1 MIPAEFGSSSDLISK
16 LFNRYKYNMQKIAF
30 SILQDTQYAED
41 AVSESMIKIIKNI
54 GMIDD
59 IDTTRCANFVYT
71 ITKNTALDFYRKVKR
86 ESELCNANNMFSN
99 VKEDINYDIFE
110 SRHGFGEQM
119 RQYMAELTDVDI
131 DIIGLKYGDDF
142 TYKEIGILL
151 NMSEENV
158 RKRASR
164 AKQKL
169 AAIIMEGK

>member
-1 MIPAEFGSSSDLISK
+1 MTSPEFGSSSDLISA
-16 LFNRYKYNMQKIAF
+16 LFNRYKYNMQRIAF

-59 IDTTRCANFVYT
+59 IDTTKCANFVYT
-71 ITKNTALDFYRKVKR
+71 ITKNTALDFYRKKKR
-86 ESELCNANNMFSN
+86 EREFCDANNMFRN
-99 VKEDINYDIFE
+99 IKEDISYDIFE
-110 SRHGFGEQM
+110 SRYGFGEQM
-119 RQYMAELTDVDI
+119 RQYMEELADVDI

-169 AAIIMEGK
+169 AAMIMEGK